1 MRFLVALTLLTFS
14 QITFAQNL
22 QDQFTDLRD
31 NSETFK
37 EYKVIK
43 TYELNKFWKGVT
55 DTLKTNSTTITE
67 LQKKI
72 VTHDAEIKKLND
84 IIAESKANMLDL
96 EFGVEHITIFGLPIS
111 KTAYQVVNFAIIVTL
126 LVLIAFLV
134 FKYNER
140 RSTAKEKINA
150 FNNLEEKFAD
160 YQKTALEKQ
169 MKLRRELQTER
180 NKLEQIRGIN

>member
-1 MRFLVALTLLTFS
+1 MRFFITLMLLAFSQFTFS
-14 QITFAQNL
+14 QNL

-43 TYELNKFWKGVT
+43 QSELNRFWKGVT
-55 DTLKTNSTTITE
+55 DTLTSNTATINE
-67 LQKKI
+67 LQKTISANTEKI
-72 VTHDAEIKKLND
+72 NKLND
-84 IIAESKANMLDL
+84 TLAKTKADMMDL
-96 EFGVEHITIFGLPIS
+96 EFGVEHLTVFGLPMS
-111 KTAYQVVNFAIIVTL
+111 KTAYQIVNFTIIATL
-126 LVLIAFLV
+126 LALIAFLV

-150 FNNLEEKFAD
+150 FNNLEAKFAD
-160 YQKTALEKQ
+160 YQKTALDKQ